1 VHSAHHS
8 LLQPWRPQAYEPSTL
23 ADVWTSG
30 LSDAERV
37 GPIGVQ
43 WSYLPTP
50 FDLPPSTHA
59 MRSQYKLAV
68 VLAMVTVGSFACE
81 PDRESRLSPAR
92 RTAIADTLTS
102 MIRSAYD
109 LKANDVV
116 GRFMSLYPDTG
127 RVISASGGRV
137 TTTRDSVESGIR
149 SFWTYVGQRMQNP
162 TWIWGRPLV
171 DVLSP
176 DAAVITMTYR
186 VPHRTPEGAPHTIAG
201 AWTAVFERRAGRWV
215 IVQEHLSEV
224 PPEVMAGDTADV
236 PAAHMHP

>member
-1 VHSAHHS
+1 MI
-8 LLQPWRPQAYEPSTL
+8 RPH
-23 ADVWTSG
+23 
-30 LSDAERV
+30 R
-37 GPIGVQ
+37 
-43 WSYLPTP
+43 
-50 FDLPPSTHA
+50 
-59 MRSQYKLAV
+59 RLAV
-68 VLAMVTVGSFACE
+68 VLAMFALGTFACE
-81 PDRESRLSPAR
+81 SDRGPRLDTAR

-109 LKANDVV
+109 LKAKDVV
-116 GRFMSLYPDTG
+116 GRLMSLYPDSG

-137 TTTRDSVESGIR
+137 TTSRDSLESGIK

-176 DAAVITMTYR
+176 DAAVVTMTYR

-201 AWTAVFERRAGRWV
+201 AWTAVFERQAGRWV

-224 PPEVMAGDTADV
+224 PPEVMEGDTADV
-236 PAAHMHP
+236 PAAHAHH